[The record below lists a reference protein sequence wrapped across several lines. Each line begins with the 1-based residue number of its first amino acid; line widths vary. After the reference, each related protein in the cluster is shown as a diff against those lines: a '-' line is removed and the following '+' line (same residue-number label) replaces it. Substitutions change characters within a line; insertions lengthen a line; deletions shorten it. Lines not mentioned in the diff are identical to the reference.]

1 MVFTQKYT
9 TKWHDTDAD
18 RRVRITQ
25 MLVYM
30 QETSNIHMESCG
42 PSLDRLRDENKLAF
56 LLSKIRMSIYKPL
69 YAFEDIEVQTW
80 TCDNHGFAI
89 PRFYRIVRNGEV
101 IADADTTWALMDLDG
116 MRLVKGDILADIY
129 DFENEP
135 ADSID
140 VPQRFKLPAG
150 AVLEDIGERRIVYS
164 DLDYN
169 MHMNNTRYADMLL
182 GYVNM
187 DKKWVKHLTIRF
199 AQEAPMGESI
209 RVYKKEEGDV
219 CLFRTVRQDGQ
230 LNAEAMFVLAD
241 LL

>member
-169 MHMNNTRYADMLL
+169 MHMNNTKYTDMLCDL
-182 GYVNM
+182 IPIEHVGRIKGVFLSYLNEAAFN
-187 DKKWVKHLTIRF
+187 DTLDIRHVF
-199 AQEAPMGESI
+199 ADGTH
-209 RVYKKEEGDV
+209 Y
-219 CLFRTVRQDGQ
+219 FRTVGREGKTCLEAELI
-230 LNAEAMFVLAD
+230 LN
-241 LL
+241 